1 LKEGRRSCAWQ
12 LARQCPGSES
22 SRALA
27 ACLDSEARRGVL
39 AKGLTGPYIAPQ
51 RRNSLV
57 TRLLHDDELAD
68 AVHRGLGDAAC
79 PERMPAG
86 LLDLQSRPAGCTL
99 EELADGISVQ
109 AAPRDVTVS
118 SNGPEDRTISNRGP
132 VEPLAQ
138 RTDGTRIL
146 TGSEGQAYVSSGALL
161 VCLRLANADDDAID
175 GELEVTYIDGGQ
187 LRAPKSSRKSGQH
200 QCGVSNPEKV
210 SAPGGDDP
218 ADVRC
223 EERGL
228 SVLCGADGAPYAL
241 ERLSH
246 DKMAGR
252 SRRVGE
258 ARGLMRLGD
267 RGTGFT
273 CGCREGLH
281 AG

>member
-1 LKEGRRSCAWQ
+1 MSCAWQ
-12 LARQCPGSES
+12 LARRDPGSES

-27 ACLDSEARRGVL
+27 AYLDSEAGGSVL
-39 AKGLTGPYIAPQ
+39 AKDLARPDIAPQ
-51 RRNSLV
+51 RRNGLV
-57 TRLLHDDELAD
+57 PRLTHDDELAD
-68 AVHRGLGDAAC
+68 AVHRGLSHAAC
-79 PERMPAG
+79 PERMPTEFV
-86 LLDLQSRPAGCTL
+86 DLQSRPHRCTL
-99 EELADGISVQ
+99 QKLADRILVQ
-109 AAPRDVTVS
+109 AAPRNMTVS
-118 SNGPEDRTISNRGP
+118 LNGPEDRAFSNPGP

-218 ADVRC
+218 ADVW
-223 EERGL
+223 ERGL

-258 ARGLMRLGD
+258 ARGLIRLGD